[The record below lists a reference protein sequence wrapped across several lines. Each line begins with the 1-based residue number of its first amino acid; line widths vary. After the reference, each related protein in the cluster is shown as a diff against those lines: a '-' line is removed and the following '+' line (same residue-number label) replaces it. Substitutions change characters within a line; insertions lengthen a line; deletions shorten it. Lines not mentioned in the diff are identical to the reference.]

1 MTDVPGARS
10 RTIQNPPPFEPH
22 IGLEAVKRDQNLLLP
37 ADAALRGEDLH
48 GVFRGG
54 HLPGLVLPDQPHP
67 GRGRHGLR
75 GAEPGDHR
83 GGMSERTG
91 VPGGHGE
98 TEEGP
103 AGRAP
108 GGQRLEKEGG
118 ELMFASSVISQA
130 AAQKALDS
138 DSVVSPELSPFALPL
153 DHQEGRRQSQVLV
166 GVAEAEAN
174 LSEEKL
180 LQVDVTD
187 GGKVR
192 GEESGGFLPLA
203 PSGG

>member
-1 MTDVPGARS
+1 M
-10 RTIQNPPPFEPH
+10 
-22 IGLEAVKRDQNLLLP
+22 
-37 ADAALRGEDLH
+37 
-48 GVFRGG
+48 
-54 HLPGLVLPDQPHP
+54 
-67 GRGRHGLR
+67 
-75 GAEPGDHR
+75 
-83 GGMSERTG
+83 
-91 VPGGHGE
+91 
-98 TEEGP
+98 
-103 AGRAP
+103 
-108 GGQRLEKEGG
+108 EKEGG

-192 GEESGGFLPLA
+192 GEEEELFCR
-203 PSGG
+203 